1 MLDANLLRNDLD
13 AMAARLADR
22 GYVLDTAAYRA
33 LDERRRAVLQEAEA
47 LKAER
52 NRVSEEV
59 GRLKRAKENAD
70 ALIVQ
75 QREVGDRMK
84 ALELAER
91 EAEAA
96 FRDFLAGLPNPPH
109 PSVPVGKDEHAN
121 VEIKRWGQ
129 IPAIEKPLDHV
140 ELGTKLGILDLD
152 RAAKLS
158 GARFAVLKGLG
169 AKLERALIA
178 FMLDRQ
184 SAAGYEEVIPPYL
197 VNAESMYGTG
207 QLPKFKEDLFRA
219 PRERSRFLE
228 LSPGSKPSARD
239 PKQFHYSLSMQ
250 FKYAG
255 GDFLKVEMGNYI
267 IQADR
272 SLPLDDAQLK
282 SAIKDSVRVFEGSPT
297 PLTEVFNA
305 AVEEKIVDGLCA
317 DVIGE
322 IEKEFASDPS
332 LYLIPTAE
340 VPVTNLYR
348 DEILPAES
356 LPLRHCAFTPCF
368 RSEAGSYGKDTKGI
382 IRQHQF
388 HKVELVAFTTPEQAE
403 AELERLTGNAEAI
416 LEALGLPFRRVL
428 LCTGDMGFSS
438 QKTYDLEVWLP
449 SQNTYREISSCSWF
463 GDFQA
468 RRANIRCRAKD
479 GKPGYLHTLNG
490 SGLAV
495 GRTWVAVLENYQQ
508 PDGSIAVPEALRPY
522 LGGLEVI
529 R

>member
-1 MLDANLLRNDLD
+1 MLDANLLRTDLD
-13 AMAARLADR
+13 AVAARLSER
-22 GYVLDTAAYRA
+22 GYTLDRA
-33 LDERRRAVLQEAEA
+33 LYQDLDRRRRAALQETEA

-70 ALIVQ
+70 HLIAQ
-75 QREVGDRMK
+75 QREVGEQMK
-84 ALELAER
+84 ALEATER
-91 EAEAA
+91 EIETA
-96 FRDFLAGLPNPPH
+96 FRDFLAGIPNPPH
-109 PSVPVGKDEHAN
+109 ASVPAGRDEHAN

-129 IPAIEKPLDHV
+129 VPDIAAPRDHV
-140 ELGTKLGILDLD
+140 DLGTALGILDLD

-169 AKLERALIA
+169 ARLERALIS

-184 SAAGYEEVIPPYL
+184 TAAGYTEILPPYL

-207 QLPKFKEDLFRA
+207 QLPKFEQDLF
-219 PRERSRFLE
+219 
-228 LSPGSKPSARD
+228 
-239 PKQFHYSLSMQ
+239 
-250 FKYAG
+250 
-255 GDFLKVEMGNYI
+255 KVAHG
-267 IQADR
+267 
-272 SLPLDDAQLK
+272 
-282 SAIKDSVRVFEGSPT
+282 EG
-297 PLTEVFNA
+297 A
-305 AVEEKIVDGLCA
+305 
-317 DVIGE
+317 
-322 IEKEFASDPS
+322 

-348 DEILPAES
+348 AEILPSES

-368 RSEAGSYGKDTKGI
+368 RSEAGSYGRDTKGI

-388 HKVELVAFTTPEQAE
+388 HKVELVTFALAEAAE
-403 AELERLTGNAEAI
+403 AELERLTADAEAI
-416 LEALGLPFRRVL
+416 LEALGLPYRRVL

-468 RRANIRCRAKD
+468 RRANIRTRSKE
-479 GKPGYLHTLNG
+479 GKPVFAHTLNG

-508 PDGSIAVPEALRPY
+508 PDGSIRVPEVLQPF
-522 LGGLEVI
+522 LGTEVI

>member
-13 AMAARLADR
+13 AVAARLSER
-22 GYVLDTAAYRA
+22 GYSLDRA
-33 LDERRRAVLQEAEA
+33 RYQELDQRRRAALQEAEA

-52 NRVSEEV
+52 NRVSDEV

-70 ALIVQ
+70 HLIAQ
-75 QREVGDRMK
+75 QREVGDQLK
-84 ALELAER
+84 ALEAAER
-91 EAEAA
+91 ELEAA
-96 FRDFLAGLPNPPH
+96 FKDFLAGIPNPPH

-129 IPAIEKPLDHV
+129 VPSIAAPRDHV
-140 ELGTKLGILDLD
+140 ELGTALGILDLD

-184 SAAGYEEVIPPYL
+184 TAAGYLEVIPPYL
-197 VNAESMYGTG
+197 VNADSMYGTG
-207 QLPKFKEDLFRA
+207 QLPKFEQDLFKT
-219 PRERSRFLE
+219 SR
-228 LSPGSKPSARD
+228 GD
-239 PKQFHYSLSMQ
+239 
-250 FKYAG
+250 G
-255 GDFLKVEMGNYI
+255 G
-267 IQADR
+267 A
-272 SLPLDDAQLK
+272 
-282 SAIKDSVRVFEGSPT
+282 
-297 PLTEVFNA
+297 
-305 AVEEKIVDGLCA
+305 
-317 DVIGE
+317 
-322 IEKEFASDPS
+322 

-348 DEILPAES
+348 DEILAADS

-368 RSEAGSYGKDTKGI
+368 RSDAGSYGKDTKGI

-388 HKVELVAFTTPEQAE
+388 HKVELVTFAAPDQAE
-403 AELERLTGNAEAI
+403 AELERLTSDAEAI
-416 LEALGLPFRRVL
+416 LEALGLPYRRML

-449 SQNTYREISSCSWF
+449 SQDTYREISSCSWF

-468 RRANIRCRAKD
+468 RRANIRMKGKE
-479 GKPGYLHTLNG
+479 GKPAFVNTLNG

-495 GRTWVAVLENYQQ
+495 GRTWVAILENYQQ
-508 PDGSIAVPEALRPY
+508 PDGSIVVPEVLRPY
-522 LGGLEVI
+522 LGAEVI